1 MIQEITIEN
10 YKSIQS
16 LSIELG
22 RVTVFIGENGCGKSN
37 ILEAIALGSAA
48 AADKLDNEFL
58 APRGIRVTE
67 PKLMRSAFDVENLDK
82 EIRVSFKPQNKEK
95 ISFILQHNNQS
106 YSSWEYKLEG
116 AALMDS
122 FSKTETS
129 TLISRSVKKE
139 KEEISEYIRELDEIS
154 VQIDEIFITFEEKLG
169 ELDFDRAV
177 LEKSLEL
184 VNKALNNLFSN
195 SNLDIE
201 LIQNKVKEMQRTQN
215 DYLKM
220 VEELKIKANRQ
231 LEELNELEKINNDHI
246 LTLMGIKF
254 GFLLF
259 CIQFSFLKEFEKEG
273 QIQPLGINGEGLFKY
288 LRYLSQPQFKEK
300 LDEIKEKL
308 ELIDWFDDFDI
319 PDNLY
324 PGERTLKIKDRY
336 LDPDLEYFDQRSAN
350 EGFLFLLFYFCLF
363 IGEETPK
370 FFAIDNIDSSLNP
383 RLCRRLIEELVEL
396 AKKHDKQVIL
406 TTHNPAVLDGLD
418 LHDEEQKLYVIN
430 RKLSGCTRANRI
442 FPLKAPEGKDPVR
455 LSEAFL
461 RGYIGGLPENF

>member
-48 AADKLDNEFL
+48 AVDKLDNEFL
-58 APRGIRVTE
+58 ASRGIRVTD
-67 PKLMRSAFDVENLDK
+67 PKLMRSAFEVENLEK
-82 EIRVSFKPQNKEK
+82 EIR
-95 ISFILQHNNQS
+95 ISFILKKDVILNYSLSHKNDF
-106 YSSWEYKLEG
+106 YSSWFHTSNILEIDDLSTQLTEIANDLHDIEYTLNEYKKI
-116 AALMDS
+116 ADKKS
-122 FSKTETS
+122 
-129 TLISRSVKKE
+129 IDNINNSREVE
-139 KEEISEYIRELDEIS
+139 KETRKRNIAIQDLTQDFNKRNNQLLRLRKEIEKKVFLDGF
-154 VQIDEIFITFEEKLG
+154 DFLIFC
-169 ELDFDRAV
+169 
-177 LEKSLEL
+177 LEL
-184 VNKALNNLFSN
+184 T
-195 SNLDIE
+195 E
-201 LIQNKVKEMQRTQN
+201 
-215 DYLKM
+215 
-220 VEELKIKANRQ
+220 
-231 LEELNELEKINNDHI
+231 
-246 LTLMGIKF
+246 
-254 GFLLF
+254 
-259 CIQFSFLKEFEKEG
+259 LKEFSKEG
-273 QIQPLGINGEGLFKY
+273 QIEPLGIKGQGLFKY

-308 ELIDWFDDFDI
+308 ELIDWFEDFDI

-336 LDPDLEYFDQRSAN
+336 LDPDLEYFDQKSAN

-383 RLCRRLIEELVEL
+383 RLCRRLIQELVEL
-396 AKKHDKQVIL
+396 AKKYDKQVIL

-418 LHDEEQKLYVIN
+418 LDDQEQKLYVIN
-430 RKLSGCTRANRI
+430 RKRSGHTRADQI
-442 FPLKAPEGKDPVR
+442 SSPKPLEGQELVP

-461 RGYIGGLPENF
+461 RGYIGGLPKNF